1 MKEQRDYIQDIAE
14 IRSMMEQSSKFASLS
29 GWAGILAGIY
39 ALGGAFTAYSLFG
52 FDPDELFYST
62 STLPAIILLA
72 VSVLVLAVITA
83 VYLSRRKAQTK
94 KENIWNATSKRLLI
108 QMVIPLL
115 TGGVV
120 ISILLIHGLT
130 GLAAPLMLLFYGL
143 ALINAGEFTIPE
155 VKIMGLVQI
164 ILGLLSTWHIELG
177 LILWATGFGAVHIV
191 YGVYMHFR
199 YER

>member
-14 IRSMMEQSSKFASLS
+14 IRSMMERSSKFVSLS